1 MLGSEA
7 PEALLFSGNAGSAAQ
22 YVSKCVVG
30 EMRGDV
36 KPADGGPAVQQK
48 SRSGSVAEG
57 GPVCRMSFRNGC
69 SVILERSI
77 LVSNIAALGEMMYS
91 SVRNRL
97 PSVAGI
103 VTILLA

>member
-7 PEALLFSGNAGSAAQ
+7 PEGRLFSGKAGSAAQ
-22 YVSKCVVG
+22 YVSKFVVG

-36 KPADGGPAVQQK
+36 KPADGGPAVQEK

-57 GPVCRMSFRNGC
+57 GPVCRMSLRNGC
-69 SVILERSI
+69 PFILEKSI
-77 LVSNIAALGEMMYS
+77 LVSNIAASGEMMYS

-103 VTILLA
+103 VT